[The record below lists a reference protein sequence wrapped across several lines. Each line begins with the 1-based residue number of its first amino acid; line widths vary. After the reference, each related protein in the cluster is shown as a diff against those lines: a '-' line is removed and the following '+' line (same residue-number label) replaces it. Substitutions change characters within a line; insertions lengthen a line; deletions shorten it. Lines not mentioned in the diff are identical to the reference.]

1 VHPTCH
7 DLDSAADSAQRSLS
21 RSDVRRIVDIR
32 LKELQERLADR
43 NMLLALDDNAKDY
56 LGSIGY
62 SPTYGARPLNRVI
75 QQELLHPLSVMMV
88 SDPLLWP

>member
-1 VHPTCH
+1 M
-7 DLDSAADSAQRSLS
+7 
-21 RSDVRRIVDIR
+21 RIVDIR

-43 NMLLALDDNAKDY
+43 KMLLALDDNAKHY

-88 SDPLLWP
+88 SGPLP

>member
-7 DLDSAADSAQRSLS
+7 GLDSAADSAQRSLS
-21 RSDVRRIVDIR
+21 RRDVMRIVDIR

-43 NMLLALDDNAKDY
+43 KMLLELDDNAKHY

-88 SDPLLWP
+88 SDPLPWP